1 MERIVVATDGSAGA
15 ARAVDI
21 AARLAAR
28 DGAALWL
35 VNVIDDHEFS
45 SEQLDEFRHAEH
57 VSLAT
62 LLTSLSAQVLMK
74 AEDSARAAGAKT
86 VHLES
91 RYGDAATVILELIA
105 EKHADAVVLGRRGR
119 GRLAA
124 VLLGSVSQKI
134 ASLAPCIVMIVP

>member
-15 ARAVDI
+15 ARAVEA
-21 AARLAAR
+21 AARLAAS

-74 AEDSARAAGAKT
+74 AEDSARAAGVKT